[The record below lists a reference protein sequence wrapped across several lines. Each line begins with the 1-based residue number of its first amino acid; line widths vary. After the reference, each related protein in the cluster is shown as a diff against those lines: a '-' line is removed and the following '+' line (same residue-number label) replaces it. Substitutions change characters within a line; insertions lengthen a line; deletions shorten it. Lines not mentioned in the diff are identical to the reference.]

1 VPNRSILPFPTEYS
15 IALQGKSRETAAVE
29 IDNVMV
35 SLDLRWIWKQERW
48 AGLAFTSENVWSRA
62 ARRKQQ
68 RKRNDGPNTA
78 ESMELDQDEEENSD
92 VDTVPL
98 GVKITVGPEMV
109 EIRWLRGLDNVLFE
123 SFCGMLKRHL
133 AT

>member
-1 VPNRSILPFPTEYS
+1 VPNKSILPFPTEYS

-29 IDNVMV
+29 IDNIMC
-35 SLDLRWIWKQERW
+35 SLDLRWMWKQERW
-48 AGLAFTSENVWSRA
+48 AGLAFANENVWSRA
-62 ARRKQQ
+62 ARRKKQ
-68 RKRNDGPNTA
+68 RMGDGGLNTA
-78 ESMELDQDEEENSD
+78 DSMEVDQDEEEESD
-92 VDTVPL
+92 VDTVQL
-98 GVKITVGPEMV
+98 GVKITVVPESV